1 MEGFAVEWLGYL
13 KPLISLVAP
22 EEIQEQICSSILAYK
37 PKDFIYNEPCMQ
49 IKLMTYSDLTYT
61 SSSSATPSR
70 TSQRLGGYQSLS
82 NSPITLSGNTLN
94 YNARGV
100 DVIHSNWMNKVR
112 NETPALYILCFNWQN
127 YPNPSDNSS
136 KSSDNSNIKKL
147 EMEAVSVIES
157 LSFILRRRHSPPSVL
172 IFVVLPIGMP
182 DPQSCVSCFH
192 KNHFPE
198 LQAIF
203 VTCGLRH
210 QRQLYSRIEKLAEM
224 AYESSLAYYNEN
236 ERRWRKCAIKA
247 KTAALSI
254 GSETSIHN
262 LTKKSS
268 SVSSNLRYSTSSSVP
283 ANVSP
288 RMGRSSLISGG
299 SQVPNF
305 NQLHSRLLLIR
316 YCIKSAVMNEFCRNY
331 SLALKQ
337 YMIVWDSILS
347 ESNFSIF
354 QYISLC
360 NLISLRLY
368 HIYVINGDI
377 RRAMDHLKVHCNI
390 IRRFSLTH
398 GNLRFLTSL
407 WLSYTL
413 QKLAVILLY
422 NLVKKR
428 PPSNIKFNFADYLE
442 NSIIPFSIANL
453 SSAENQKAADK
464 NLDVFSSTYN
474 LGRLL
479 SSIAKSFQNLTG
491 NATPQ
496 KISTTASNGI
506 ISNNNISTM
515 TNIENSNTTENN
527 LLSSEFDLTSTTNIL
542 IIIAKL
548 YKGSAEH
555 CHYARN
561 ALLSVYREFGRD
573 FFTIPEIG
581 GQALNPV
588 SLGCFQE
595 LTAPEIF
602 LDLSGN
608 KIFALNDFNDY
619 IGKLCKLC
627 DIPIELDTNNYKN
640 LICEYLAMSEIW
652 RRNIISF
659 MKSTSLFCRTIALFY
674 LSAIIYRHIL
684 PLSNTLRSYIPSKA
698 NVTQNGINSID
709 RASNYETNST
719 LQPVNLNQLYMD
731 RCLHLVAFSFA
742 EYLYNENYI
751 ELCFSIYESLLHAL
765 THRHVFMDLPIF
777 NVNEICRYQCNNTWE
792 LIPHNFLNLISKL
805 SNGNIIKTKPT
816 FILLL
821 HVCARILHCTTLQIL
836 CIDSNKDEIRL
847 KQIPKCLKNPPKNMG
862 LLSFSF
868 PEAEKHETN
877 ILSSEDYQY
886 MKSVV
891 LSFLA
896 VLRPKRSWTS
906 KRGVNNESGD
916 NIRSNK
922 TQATLYLAYLI
933 LALEI
938 EHCNP
943 ENEHI
948 KEELQELLQWVYILQ
963 TFSNEYFAG
972 NNVNRSMIAK
982 NEVEDEVNSKISDK
996 ISDKYSGDPN
1006 KLIINY
1012 NHSGSTL
1019 GSNTIKTN
1027 STFMKYG
1034 DSILMT
1040 QYLSGSL
1047 ATIEYGINEIDIS
1060 SINIKVYC
1068 LPSFIRTQI
1077 LSDKS
1082 KVIVYLITNLGLF
1095 ELVTSDIY
1103 QIESRDLKYQ
1113 EASSILYE
1121 FQNHFKKNIIIA
1133 LKCIIPS
1140 NLGQTDTINCTSE
1153 DYSKINSFENFEIN
1167 RNINNFYEINNSLLF
1182 RSNYTR
1188 IEIFGVLL
1196 QIFLP
1201 NMKNSSRS
1209 NSDLNISQ
1217 FILPCMNMNKR
1228 LYNMNYFKKGIDDI
1242 ESLNSPILKLKLHSE
1257 YRELI
1262 SVHQRFCMI
1271 SPPLSTISCIENWM
1285 KAGKTLIYST
1295 PNLTVVPGG
1304 FLDNFNNIVN
1314 PIPFLTIPN
1323 MNLHSPLSYPINSL
1337 PTIIKLNTRYIYR
1350 DERITKSILPMNDYK
1365 IKAYILSPFSNF
1377 TTLLT
1382 EYNKKEHKLECFD
1395 SVQNEIRPLYL
1406 ILDLPNMTD
1415 DTDIA
1420 ITWIIKYKDT
1430 NYIINGDDYQKFC
1443 QIGFIEPPR
1452 FPIDKWNI
1460 QMLNIIEGTNS
1471 NLSNNSLN
1479 HSMTNFEQKLC
1490 TLKIGSGIV
1499 NKEVFSNKQDSGFT
1513 SVKHWIQNNDNVS
1526 QWHQLHAEEFHQ
1538 FTDTCFT
1545 LLETKN
1551 VTIDSIPYMK
1561 LIQTSNSTDII
1572 ADNVIGKSEVTKLCN
1587 SLLLIPFFILF
1598 NTTGKFELNINV
1610 NLIPSNLYDIQS
1622 YQIFCSTAV
1631 SKRWEVGSVV
1641 KISTWFPKL
1650 DSLQGRTNY
1659 VYSEGDCVENINET
1673 FENPLLAISI
1683 RNFFLKEDI
1692 LINNIYTPDEYLTIQ
1707 CNFPCKLKSQE
1718 ENTILVFFKDNMRS
1732 KQTNSFKSVKL
1743 TMSIFYILSYNNIQL
1758 FDQKCLKDILFPFQ
1772 NIFRIALDHDQ
1783 YPLCNSQCHTNNS
1796 DLDLYFKAQS
1806 FPINIE
1812 LNKVLNNSLI
1822 DISKSNKREPL
1833 LLSAFADQI
1842 TNVGKPFYYKAVIK
1856 NMTSISQ
1863 EIRFGLVYPPHLSFK
1878 YLDNNSISNLDFPA
1892 LPSWLPLLIN
1902 GIICDDIVLHPN
1914 SEKIL
1919 EWVCIATQAGT
1930 VPLPSI
1936 CIRSKKPYGTFIN
1949 KKSSF
1954 ALLYTSEKRITVL
1967 PREIL

>member
-37 PKDFIYNEPCMQ
+37 PKDFLYNEPCMQ
-49 IKLMTYSDLTYT
+49 IKLMTYSDLTCT

-70 TSQRLGGYQSLS
+70 TSQRSGGYQSLS
-82 NSPITLSGNTLN
+82 NSPITLSGNTIN
-94 YNARGV
+94 YNTRGI

-127 YPNPSDNSS
+127 YPNPSDGSS
-136 KSSDNSNIKKL
+136 KSSDNTNIKKL

-157 LSFILRRRHSPPSVL
+157 LSSILRKRHSPPSVL
-172 IFVVLPIGMP
+172 IFVVLPIGIP

-210 QRQLYSRIEKLAEM
+210 QRQLHSRIEKLAEM

-254 GSETSIHN
+254 GSESSIHN

-268 SVSSNLRYSTSSSVP
+268 SVSSNLRYSTSSSVS

-288 RMGRSSLISGG
+288 RMGKSSLISDG

-316 YCIKSAVMNEFCRNY
+316 YCIKSAVMSEFCRNY

-360 NLISLRLY
+360 NLISLRFY
-368 HIYVINGDI
+368 HIYVINGDV

-390 IRRFSLTH
+390 IRRFSSTH
-398 GNLRFLTSL
+398 KNLRFLTSL

-428 PPSNIKFNFADYLE
+428 PSNIKFDFADYLE
-442 NSIIPFSIANL
+442 NSIIPLSIANL
-453 SSAENQKAADK
+453 SSTENQKATDR

-491 NATPQ
+491 NTTSQ
-496 KISTTASNGI
+496 KISTTASNDVPN
-506 ISNNNISTM
+506 SNVPTM
-515 TNIENSNTTENN
+515 KNIENLNTTENN
-527 LLSSEFDLTSTTNIL
+527 LPSSEFDLANTTNIL

-561 ALLSVYREFGRD
+561 ALLSVYREFGGD

-581 GQALNPV
+581 GQVLSPV

-595 LTAPEIF
+595 LTTPEIF

-608 KIFALNDFNDY
+608 KIFALNNLNDY

-627 DIPIELDTNNYKN
+627 DIPTELDTNNNYKN

-652 RRNIISF
+652 RRNIISI

-684 PLSNTLRSYIPSKA
+684 PLSNTLRSHTPSKA
-698 NVTQNGINSID
+698 NVTQNGTNPIN
-709 RASNYETNST
+709 RTSNYGINST
-719 LQPVNLNQLYMD
+719 LQPANLNQFYMD

-765 THRHVFMDLPIF
+765 IHRHVFMDLPIF
-777 NVNEICRYQCNNTWE
+777 NMNEIYRYQCNNTWE
-792 LIPHNFLNLISKL
+792 FIPHNLLNLISKL
-805 SNGNIIKTKPT
+805 SSGNIIKTKPT

-821 HVCARILHCTTLQIL
+821 HVCARILHCTTLKIL
-836 CIDSNKDEIRL
+836 CIDSNEDKVRL

-868 PEAEKHETN
+868 PETEKHEAN

-886 MKSVV
+886 IRSVV

-906 KRGVNNESGD
+906 KKGVNSESGN

-943 ENEHI
+943 EDEYI
-948 KEELQELLQWVYILQ
+948 KEELQELLQWVYVLQ

-972 NNVNRSMIAK
+972 NNVNKSMVAK
-982 NEVEDEVNSKISDK
+982 NEVEDEVNSKIN
-996 ISDKYSGDPN
+996 DKYSGDLN
-1006 KLIINY
+1006 KLITNY
-1012 NHSGSTL
+1012 SHSESTL
-1019 GSNTIKTN
+1019 GSNTIRTN
-1027 STFMKYG
+1027 SIFINYG

-1047 ATIEYGINEIDIS
+1047 ATIEYGINETNIS
-1060 SINIKVYC
+1060 SINIKIYC

-1113 EASSILYE
+1113 DTSSILYE
-1121 FQNHFKKNIIIA
+1121 FQVHFRENIIIA

-1140 NLGQTDTINCTSE
+1140 NLGRTNTINCTGE
-1153 DYSKINSFENFEIN
+1153 DYSKINSLKGLKSIN
-1167 RNINNFYEINNSLLF
+1167 KNINNFCGINNSLLF
-1182 RSNYTR
+1182 RYNYTR
-1188 IEIFGVLL
+1188 VEIFGVLL
-1196 QIFLP
+1196 QISLP
-1201 NMKNSSRS
+1201 NMKNSHG

-1228 LYNMNYFKKGIDDI
+1228 LYNMNYFKKGINNI
-1242 ESLNSPILKLKLHSE
+1242 ESLNSPILKLELHSE

-1262 SVHQRFCMI
+1262 PVHQRFCMI
-1271 SPPLSTISCIENWM
+1271 SPPLSTTSCIENWM

-1304 FLDNFNNIVN
+1304 FLDNLNNIVN
-1314 PIPFLTIPN
+1314 PIPFLTVPN
-1323 MNLHSPLSYPINSL
+1323 MNLYSLLSCPINSL

-1350 DERITKSILPMNDYK
+1350 DERITESILPISDYK

-1382 EYNKKEHKLECFD
+1382 ECNEKEHKLEYFD
-1395 SVQNEIRPLYL
+1395 SAQNEIRPLYL

-1420 ITWIIKYKDT
+1420 ITWIIKHKDT
-1430 NYIINGDDYQKFC
+1430 NYMVNGDKYQKFC
-1443 QIGFIEPPR
+1443 QIGFIETPR

-1471 NLSNNSLN
+1471 NLSDNSLN
-1479 HSMTNFEQKLC
+1479 HSVANFEQKLC

-1499 NKEVFSNKQDSGFT
+1499 NKEVFSNKRDSGFT

-1538 FTDTCFT
+1538 FTDTSFT
-1545 LLETKN
+1545 LLETEST
-1551 VTIDSIPYMK
+1551 TIDSIPYMK
-1561 LIQTSNSTDII
+1561 LMQTFNSTNII
-1572 ADNVIGKSEVTKLCN
+1572 GDNVIGKSEVTKLCD
-1587 SLLLIPFFILF
+1587 SLLLIPFFMLF
-1598 NTTGKFELNINV
+1598 NKTGKFELNVNI
-1610 NLIPSNLYDIQS
+1610 NLIPSNLYDIQC
-1622 YQIFCSTAV
+1622 YQILCSTAV
-1631 SKRWEVGSVV
+1631 SKMWEVGSVV
-1641 KISTWFPKL
+1641 GISTWFPKL
-1650 DSLQGRTNY
+1650 NSLQGGTNY
-1659 VYSEGDCVENINET
+1659 VYSEGDCVQNINET

-1683 RNFFLKEDI
+1683 RNFSLTEDI
-1692 LINNIYTPDEYLTIQ
+1692 LINNIYIPDKYLTIK

-1718 ENTILVFFKDNMRS
+1718 ENTILVFSKDNMEN
-1732 KQTNSFKSVKL
+1732 KPTNSFKSVKL
-1743 TMSIFYILSYNNIQL
+1743 TMSILYILSYNNIRL
-1758 FDQKCLKDILFPFQ
+1758 FDQRFLKDILFPFQ
-1772 NIFRIALDHDQ
+1772 NMFRIALDVQ
-1783 YPLCNSQCHTNNS
+1783 YPLYNSQFHTNNS
-1796 DLDLYFKAQS
+1796 DMDLYFKAQS

-1812 LNKVLNNSLI
+1812 LNKVLNDSLI
-1822 DISKSNKREPL
+1822 DISKFNKREPL
-1833 LLSAFADQI
+1833 LLSVFADQI
-1842 TNVGKPFYYKAVIK
+1842 TNVGKPFHYKAIIK

-1863 EIRFGLVYPPHLSFK
+1863 EVRFGLVYPPHLSFK
-1878 YLDNNSISNLDFPA
+1878 YLGNNSISNLDFPA
-1892 LPSWLPLLIN
+1892 LPSWLPLLVN
-1902 GIICDDIVLHPN
+1902 GIICDNIVLHPN
-1914 SEKIL
+1914 SERIL

-1949 KKSSF
+1949 KKSSS